1 MVAEQEIEVPLSE
14 PALWLPGVRLFLM
27 MEWLRLLG
35 VRLHVSDDG
44 MVEAVGSEAVSD
56 DGVVEAAGSEAACV

>member
-1 MVAEQEIEVPLSE
+1 MC
-14 PALWLPGVRLFLM
+14 LM

-35 VRLHVSDDG
+35 VRLFLMMDVSDDG

>member
-1 MVAEQEIEVPLSE
+1 MC
-14 PALWLPGVRLFLM
+14 LM

-44 MVEAVGSEAVSD
+44 VGSEAVFD
-56 DGVVEAAGSEAACV
+56 VGVVVVAVGS

>member
-1 MVAEQEIEVPLSE
+1 
-14 PALWLPGVRLFLM
+14 M

-56 DGVVEAAGSEAACV
+56 VGVVVVAVGS

>member
-14 PALWLPGVRLFLM
+14 PTLWLPGVRL
-27 MEWLRLLG
+27 
-35 VRLHVSDDG
+35 H
-44 MVEAVGSEAVSD
+44 VSD